1 MKPLSTQALE
11 MDSSKSEDGS
21 CMGAPED
28 GCSADMRMMAPN
40 PAADFSQL
48 SFNSPNARKATM
60 TSQLDRVSAARQAD
74 GAAGIL
80 KEGFRRGH
88 ILQKDTENEKKK
100 TKLST
105 YAIRTKSTG
114 TLAAIMC

>member
-1 MKPLSTQALE
+1 
-11 MDSSKSEDGS
+11 
-21 CMGAPED
+21 MGAPED
-28 GCSADMRMMAPN
+28 GCSADMRMMAPS

-48 SFNSPNARKATM
+48 SFNSPKWANKLHCGNARKATM